1 MVQLRMIIRFRIKEL
16 SLIRSYTQSLV
27 WAGPALGAG
36 NVALGKTD
44 SLASDVGG
52 GGESRYP
59 DDFRLR

>member
-1 MVQLRMIIRFRIKEL
+1 MVQLRMIIGFRIKEL
-16 SLIRSYTQSLV
+16 SFTRSFTQSLV

-52 GGESRYP
+52 GGENRYP